1 MADIDVA
8 QELTQINTELESLVA
23 KANELNQERETLMQ
37 QIHNLNGIAMYLR
50 GKQQEEQPD
59 STIGT
64 VDIED
69 LERSEGYPE
78 EILAT

>member
-8 QELTQINTELESLVA
+8 QDLTQINTQLESLVA

-50 GKQQEEQPD
+50 GKQQEEQPE
-59 STIGT
+59 STNGT

-69 LERSEGYPE
+69 LERSEVYP
-78 EILAT
+78 